1 MTVTVEFKH
10 GAWVAIADED
20 DGDFRAMWASTEGT
34 PQDALN
40 GLAEVYTSQCE
51 WYARQAERAA
61 EVAAEA
67 RRMAKEYEQQ
77 AQV

>member
-1 MTVTVEFKH
+1 MSVTVKFNQ

-51 WYARQAERAA
+51 WYAKRAERSAA
-61 EVAAEA
+61 IAADA
-67 RRMAKEYEQQ
+67 RRMAKEYEQ
-77 AQV
+77 